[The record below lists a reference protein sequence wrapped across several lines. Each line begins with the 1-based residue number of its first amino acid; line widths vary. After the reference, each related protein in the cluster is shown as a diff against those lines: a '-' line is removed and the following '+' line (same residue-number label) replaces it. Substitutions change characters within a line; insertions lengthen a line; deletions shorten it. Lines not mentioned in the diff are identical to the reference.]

1 MTNNKHF
8 TARRLSLHFRRRTPG
23 CWVVAC
29 GPLVSCSA
37 WDHSCLV
44 VGRGQAA
51 TYTAAVTGHQ
61 VDMQLVSGI
70 LVIIV
75 KMSLIA
81 TLHKRKQKQLLY
93 PT

>member
-37 WDHSCLV
+37 WDSSCLV

-61 VDMQLVSGI
+61 VNFFIVS
-70 LVIIV
+70 
-75 KMSLIA
+75 
-81 TLHKRKQKQLLY
+81 H
-93 PT
+93 